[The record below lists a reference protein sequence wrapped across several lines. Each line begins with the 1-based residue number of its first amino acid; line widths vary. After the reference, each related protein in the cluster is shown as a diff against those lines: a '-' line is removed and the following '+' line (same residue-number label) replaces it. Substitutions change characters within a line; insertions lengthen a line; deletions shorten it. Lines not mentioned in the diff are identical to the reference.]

1 MSFYS
6 QKSRTLSFELFPPK
20 SAAGEESLYNNVGE
34 LMEFRPEIVTC
45 TYGAGGST
53 QSKTL
58 EILRE
63 VKKRCGVRVASHLTC
78 VGLTVDQLREYLQQ
92 AIDQGIEGIVALR
105 GDPPK
110 GSDTFTMTT
119 GGLRWASDLVH
130 LIRSEFPNLGIAVAG
145 YPETHQEAISPQ
157 SDLENLKRKVDLGGD
172 CVITQLFYDNQDFFR
187 FRDRCDAAGISVP
200 LIPGILP
207 VTNLG
212 QIQRIASLCK
222 ARLPE
227 SFLTKLSEKDD
238 PEWQFDVGVEF
249 ATAQVEELLANGAPG
264 IHFYVLNKSLA
275 TLRVLRQV
283 WPSDVSAT

>member
-1 MSFYS
+1 
-6 QKSRTLSFELFPPK
+6 
-20 SAAGEESLYNNVGE
+20 
-34 LMEFRPEIVTC
+34 
-45 TYGAGGST
+45 
-53 QSKTL
+53 
-58 EILRE
+58 
-63 VKKRCGVRVASHLTC
+63 
-78 VGLTVDQLREYLQQ
+78 
-92 AIDQGIEGIVALR
+92 
-105 GDPPK
+105 
-110 GSDTFTMTT
+110 MTS

-283 WPSDVSAT
+283 WPGNVSAT